1 MINLIL
7 KIKTIAVSESG
18 EEIPMSHRSKIGIT
32 VMISVLVC
40 LIGLVSSFAVSLR
53 YGMRDRAIENLAEE
67 WELSQMQ
74 ITKIAS
80 YMSMA
85 EFLAVMVQNP
95 QITAEGTENV
105 LDAEYTRDFVAKKLR
120 DYRNDLLH
128 DNGAGNVPFSEIVEL
143 FREYEETICQDL
155 LYHIGDSDLET
166 YEMFWDNLAI
176 TERTSLEYY
185 RSDHRGLFALVRVI
199 LSGWFLAISVLLI
212 AGAGVGIW
220 FLHGRS
226 FRGFGTY
233 GVTLAVVGIADC
245 TAAMLRSSMVSLI
258 NCTIDMRSNLMTLI
272 FTPICNMLLITG
284 VSFLILG
291 ILAIVCRVF
300 LKSK

>member
-1 MINLIL
+1 
-7 KIKTIAVSESG
+7 
-18 EEIPMSHRSKIGIT
+18 MSHRSKIGIT
-32 VMISVLVC
+32 VMISILVC

-53 YGMRDRAIENLAEE
+53 YGMRDRAIEDLAVE

-85 EFLAVMVQNP
+85 EFLVVMVQNP
-95 QITAEGTENV
+95 QITAEGTENI
-105 LDAEYTRDFVAKKLR
+105 LDAEYTRDFVAKKLQ

-128 DNGAGNVPFSEIVEL
+128 DNGAGIIPFSEIVEL
-143 FREYEETICQDL
+143 FREHEETIDQDL
-155 LYHIGDSDLET
+155 LYHIGDSDLEI
-166 YEMFWDNLAI
+166 YEMFWDNLAL

-185 RSDHRGLFALVRVI
+185 RSDHRGLFALVRMI
-199 LSGWFLAISVLLI
+199 LSGWFLTISALLI

-220 FLHGRS
+220 FLHGHS

-233 GVTLAVVGIADC
+233 GVSLAVVGIADC
-245 TAAMLRSSMVSLI
+245 TAAMLRNSMVSLA
-258 NCTIDMRSNLMTLI
+258 NRTIDMRSNLMTLI
-272 FTPICNMLLITG
+272 FTPICNMLLIAG
-284 VSFLILG
+284 VIFLILG
-291 ILAIVCRVF
+291 ILAIICRVF

>member
-1 MINLIL
+1 
-7 KIKTIAVSESG
+7 
-18 EEIPMSHRSKIGIT
+18 MSHKSKIGIT
-32 VMISVLVC
+32 VMISILVC

-53 YGMRDRAIENLAEE
+53 YGMRNKAIENLAEE

-85 EFLAVMVQNP
+85 EFLVVMVQNP
-95 QITAEGTENV
+95 QITAEGTKNV

-120 DYRNDLLH
+120 DYRDDLLH
-128 DNGAGNVPFSEIVEL
+128 DNGAGIVPFSEIVEL
-143 FREYEETICQDL
+143 FREYEEVICRDL
-155 LYHIGDSDLET
+155 LYRIGDSDLET
-166 YEMFWDNLAI
+166 YEIFWDNLAI

-185 RSDHRGLFALVRVI
+185 RSDHRGLFALTRVI
-199 LSGWFLAISVLLI
+199 LSGWFLVGSVLLI

-226 FRGFGTY
+226 FRGFSTY
-233 GVTLAVVGIADC
+233 GVALAVVGIADC
-245 TAAMLRSSMVSLI
+245 TAAMLRDSMVSLV
-258 NCTIDMRSNLMTLI
+258 NCTIDMRSNLMMLI
-272 FTPICNMLLITG
+272 FTPIRNMLLIAG
-284 VSFLILG
+284 GIFVILG

>member
-1 MINLIL
+1 
-7 KIKTIAVSESG
+7 
-18 EEIPMSHRSKIGIT
+18 MSHKSKIGIT
-32 VMISVLVC
+32 VIISVLVC
-40 LIGLVSSFAVSLR
+40 LIGLVSSFAASLR
-53 YGMRDRAIENLAEE
+53 YGMRNKAIENLAEE

-85 EFLAVMVQNP
+85 EFLVVMVQNP
-95 QITAEGTENV
+95 QITAEGTENI

-128 DNGAGNVPFSEIVEL
+128 DNGEGNIPFSEIVEL
-143 FREYEETICQDL
+143 FRDYEERICQDL
-155 LYHIGDSDLET
+155 LYRIEDSDLET

-185 RSDHRGLFALVRVI
+185 RSDHRGLFSLARVI

-233 GVTLAVVGIADC
+233 GVALAVVGIADC
-245 TAAMLRSSMVSLI
+245 TAAMLRDSMVSRV
-258 NCTIDMRSNLMTLI
+258 NSTIDMRSNLMTLI
-272 FTPICNMLLITG
+272 FTPICNMLLIAG
-284 VSFLILG
+284 GIFVILG
-291 ILAIVCRVF
+291 IFSVVCRVF